1 MVRLEVVM
9 YVDSVVVAGIITVVA
24 VLMSLVVLAYYG
36 YRRLREEEKR
46 ALKVEVR
53 SAEKPRG

>member
-1 MVRLEVVM
+1 M